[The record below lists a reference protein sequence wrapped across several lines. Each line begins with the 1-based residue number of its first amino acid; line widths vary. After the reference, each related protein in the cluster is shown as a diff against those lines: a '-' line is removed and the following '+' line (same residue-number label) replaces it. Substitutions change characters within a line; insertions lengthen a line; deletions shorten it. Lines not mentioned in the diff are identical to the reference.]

1 MTFVNTGVLCMITVP
16 DANRLEGFKQI
27 DLGNYYMKD
36 NKKCLITNIEYAT
49 KYGKQIDVPIY
60 VMKDN
65 NNL

>member
-1 MTFVNTGVLCMITVP
+1 MITVP